1 MLTVY
6 ELLGWWRRSSELR
19 RVHFA
24 EEWNEYHHLLI
35 HESLGGDAAWRDRFL
50 GFHSALLYYGALN
63 VAWLLSPALAY
74 NFSELIEAH
83 AVDTYA
89 QFAEENKATLRKMP
103 APRIA
108 RKYYE
113 EGDLYLFD
121 EFQTA
126 RPRSSRRVRVTTLY
140 DTFCAIRDDE
150 AEHVATMAECQ
161 MEDSAMADVRKIDLL
176 TGAALAFIAANA
188 WIDRLAQSAGLDTL
202 EIGGVDVGETL
213 SEDGILVQILRFL
226 PFF

>member
-1 MLTVY
+1 MAPRPEKRVAAPSADRRFPP
-6 ELLGWWRRSSELR
+6 RRSNLTSQD
-19 RVHFA
+19 
-24 EEWNEYHHLLI
+24 N
-35 HESLGGDAAWRDRFL
+35 GKDRFVSE
-50 GFHSALLYYGALN
+50 F
-63 VAWLLSPALAY
+63 W
-74 NFSELIEAH
+74 FSS
-83 AVDTYA
+83 
-89 QFAEENKATLRKMP
+89 EENKATLRKMP

-161 MEDSAMADVRKIDLL
+161 MEDSAMADVRKIDLI
-176 TGAALAFIAANA
+176 TGLVLAFIAANA
-188 WIDRLAQSAGLDTL
+188 WIDRLAATAGMDTL